1 MAGRHMGGRPEL
13 DAIDQSCRRDRE
25 GACDQR
31 VHPRRVNMDSDEKKE
46 WDPRTLTSLPQ
57 IFSCLSALQSEEA
70 ELSNSL
76 TKLLSARE
84 PIVASL
90 NRLNAVLPHI
100 EELHHEA
107 VVLFGRVSSTAQT
120 AERIGGRVSTL
131 DEEMRRI
138 KEAGERVAQVMQL
151 KVRLPHTQPS
161 QILNHPRTPW
171 QRCRRPSMRKTGSP
185 LRDTAR
191 AQCPFPCPSSQAH
204 LPRLQLSVQLSIRM
218 RSLVD

>member
-1 MAGRHMGGRPEL
+1 
-13 DAIDQSCRRDRE
+13 
-25 GACDQR
+25 
-31 VHPRRVNMDSDEKKE
+31 MDSDEKKE

-107 VVLFGRVSSTAQT
+107 VVLSGRVSSTAQT

-161 QILNHPRTPW
+161 QILNHPRTP
-171 QRCRRPSMRKTGSP
+171 
-185 LRDTAR
+185 
-191 AQCPFPCPSSQAH
+191 
-204 LPRLQLSVQLSIRM
+204 
-218 RSLVD
+218 